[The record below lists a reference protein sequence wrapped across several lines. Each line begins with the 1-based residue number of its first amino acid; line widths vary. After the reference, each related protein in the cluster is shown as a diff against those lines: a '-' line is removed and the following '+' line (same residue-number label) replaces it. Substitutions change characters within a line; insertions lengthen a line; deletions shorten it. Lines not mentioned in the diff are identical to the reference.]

1 MFRLGIEVLRYL
13 SIFSAVLR
21 YLPNFFAV
29 LRCSELPNVP
39 LLTASDV
46 SLQARA
52 QVKTLLLRRTMQCLY
67 LNGVS
72 DIMTP
77 DRLLNLY
84 C

>member
-1 MFRLGIEVLRYL
+1 MYL
-13 SIFSAVLR
+13 LTLQRNIT
-21 YLPNFFAV
+21 
-29 LRCSELPNVP
+29 EI
-39 LLTASDV
+39 LTASDV
-46 SLQARA
+46 GLQARA